1 MTYDPYWRTLRQVA
15 ASMAGVAPSE
25 LPADPPITPETAF
38 ETDVTTPDPGT
49 REEAD
54 DALAS

>member
-15 ASMAGVAPSE
+15 ASMAGVAPGE
-25 LPADPPITPETAF
+25 LPADPAITPETAF
-38 ETDVTTPDPGT
+38 ETDVTTPDPRG
-49 REEAD
+49 EEVD